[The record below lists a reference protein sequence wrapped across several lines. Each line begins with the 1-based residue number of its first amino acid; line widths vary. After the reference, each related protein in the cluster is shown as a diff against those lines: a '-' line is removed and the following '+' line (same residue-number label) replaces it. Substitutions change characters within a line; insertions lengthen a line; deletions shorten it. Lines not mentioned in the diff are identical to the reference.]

1 MTQRTL
7 RPAGSTFG
15 WDGAFVRPYRAPSS
29 SPALRLQI
37 ALMLAGCGLMS
48 WHLSRVPAVNVT
60 ISDLLLIAATALVL
74 VRYRLSIRP
83 LGTMSYIWILCVLAF
98 LGALLAS
105 SVANYG
111 PGRWVVVAPQY
122 ILSLVVMP
130 MLFGSFT
137 KLFLQRCLL
146 WFAYGIVVSQ
156 VIGLAVK
163 YALPVTISEF
173 LPDKVVLANDRIGA
187 MAGEGNWNGAMIG
200 FGMVIIMH
208 ASLTRSLHWL
218 AGIAC
223 LAVLSWAL
231 LETGSVT
238 GLFATVAGLATL
250 ILARGGRSLAGW
262 VLLLVAVPSLY
273 VGFGY
278 PMPEI
283 FEQRVASA
291 LASGSLEQ
299 AGTFADRSR
308 LIVESWEIADDTL
321 LVGLGVDQYRVISS
335 DGAPVHNFPLLAL
348 TEGGLLAAIA
358 VIGMF
363 IAMFAMALARL
374 GEERSSG
381 AIMLA
386 MVVVLAVFS
395 LAIPHM
401 YTRIWFPPV
410 LLALV
415 AYRSVDAASRPVP
428 RREPAM
434 LSHGDHALRRPG
446 AGDV

>member
-1 MTQRTL
+1 MTQRAI
-7 RPAGSTFG
+7 RSAGSTFG
-15 WDGAFVRPYRAPSS
+15 WNGAFVRPYRAPTI

-37 ALMLAGCGLMS
+37 MLMLAGCGLMS
-48 WHLSRVPAVNVT
+48 WHLLRVPEVNLT
-60 ISDLLLIAATALVL
+60 ISDVLLAAATLVVL

-98 LGALLAS
+98 LGALLMS

-111 PGRWVVVAPQY
+111 PGRWVIVAPQY
-122 ILSLVVMP
+122 VFSLVILP

-137 KLFLQRCLL
+137 KVFLQRCLL
-146 WFAYGIVVSQ
+146 WFAFGIVASQ
-156 VIGLAVK
+156 LLGLAAK
-163 YALPVTISEF
+163 YALPLSVGDV
-173 LPDKVVLANDRIGA
+173 LPDKLVLPNERIGA

-200 FGMVIIMH
+200 FGMVVIMH
-208 ASLTRSLHWL
+208 FTLTRSLNWI
-218 AGIAC
+218 AGLAC
-223 LAVLSWAL
+223 LAVLCWAL
-231 LETGSVT
+231 PETGSVT
-238 GLFATVAGLATL
+238 GLLATVTGIATL
-250 ILARGGRSLAGW
+250 ILARGGRSVAGW
-262 VLLLVAVPSLY
+262 VLLVVAVPAIY
-273 VGFGY
+273 VGFGF
-278 PMPEI
+278 PLPEI
-283 FEQRVASA
+283 FEQRVAGA

-308 LIVESWEIADDTL
+308 LIAESWEIADDTL
-321 LVGLGVDQYRVISS
+321 LVGLGVDQYRILSS

-363 IAMFAMALARL
+363 LAMFAMALLRL

-381 AIMLA
+381 AVMLA

-410 LLALV
+410 LLALI
-415 AYRSVDAASRPVP
+415 AFRSADMPFRPVP
-428 RREPAM
+428 RRDVPVQEPADRTV
-434 LSHGDHALRRPG
+434 LQAG
-446 AGDV
+446 ADSA